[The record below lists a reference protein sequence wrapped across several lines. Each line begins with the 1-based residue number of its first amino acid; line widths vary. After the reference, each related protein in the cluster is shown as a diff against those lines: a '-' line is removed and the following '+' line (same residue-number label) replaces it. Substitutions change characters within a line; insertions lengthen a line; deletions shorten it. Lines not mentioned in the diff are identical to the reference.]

1 MHAYDLIL
9 TLTGALTAALLLG
22 MLTQRL
28 RVSPILGYLLAG
40 IAVGPRTPGFV
51 ANADLA
57 GQLAEVGI
65 VLLMFGVG
73 LHFRLADLLQVKRI
87 AVPGAV
93 VQSVIAT
100 ALGTLVA
107 LAFGWS
113 LSAGL
118 VLGMSVAV
126 ASTVVLIRMLTDH
139 DALDKPHGHVAVGW
153 LIVED
158 IFTVVIL
165 LLVPVLASLRGA
177 QASVVQALSI
187 VGIGLGKLAALIAL
201 VLVVGAR
208 VVPWFL
214 TRVAR
219 SRSRELFTLAVLA
232 IALAVATGS
241 AVVFGASMA
250 LGAFLAGMVVG
261 QSTLSHQA
269 AADALPMRDAF
280 AVLFFVT
287 VGMQF
292 DVRSLLVQPGLVL
305 SALGIILVGKPLAAL
320 AVVALLGYSVRT
332 AFTVAIGLAQIGE
345 FSFILADAAG
355 RVDLF
360 PAAGRSVLV
369 ASAIVSI
376 GLNPLLFRLI
386 DPIEKALRARPA
398 LWRWFDRRAA
408 ARGQQISE
416 RQRAEA
422 PRESR
427 EYCNFRECS
436 IRAIVLGY
444 GPVGQTVIGIMDRFD
459 VCSVVVDLNID
470 TITELSDAGRRA
482 VYGDGRRSEVLD
494 AAGIQAA
501 HYLIVTTPDPE
512 TRAAVVAVA
521 RGLNPNLR
529 ILVRAHYMSER
540 ATLETHHATAVCYE
554 ESEVAVGLAEMLLRE
569 IGVADPQIEAESRRI
584 RAEHGSS
591 VAT

>member
-22 MLTQRL
+22 MVTQRL
-28 RVSPILGYLLAG
+28 RMSPILGYLLAG
-40 IAVGPRTPGFV
+40 IVVGPRTPGFV

-100 ALGTLVA
+100 ALGTGVA

-118 VLGMSVAV
+118 VLGMSLAV

-139 DALDKPHGHVAVGW
+139 NALETPHGHVAVGW

-165 LLVPVLASLRGA
+165 LLVPVLGSLRGA
-177 QASVVQALSI
+177 DMSAFEAVSF
-187 VGIGLGKLAALIAL
+187 VGIGLAKLAALIAL
-201 VLVVGAR
+201 VLVIGAR

-269 AADALPMRDAF
+269 GADALPMRDAF

-292 DVRSLLVQPGLVL
+292 DVGSLLAQPGLVL
-305 SALGIILVGKPLAAL
+305 SSLGIILVGKPLAAL

-355 RVDLF
+355 KLDLF

-376 GLNPLLFRLI
+376 ALNPLLFRLI
-386 DPIEKALRARPA
+386 DPIEEAIRARPA

-408 ARGQQISE
+408 IRGQEISE
-416 RQRAEA
+416 RQRAKPA
-422 PRESR
+422 
-427 EYCNFRECS
+427 RECN

-444 GPVGQTVIGIMDRFD
+444 GPVGQTVVGLMDRFD
-459 VCSVVVDLNID
+459 VCSVIVDLNID
-470 TITELSDAGRRA
+470 TITELSDAGRQA
-482 VYGDGRRSEVLD
+482 VYGDGRRSEVLV
-494 AAGIQAA
+494 AAGLESA

-540 ATLETHHATAVCYE
+540 KTLETHHATAVCYE
-554 ESEVAVGLAEMLLRE
+554 ESEVAVGLAEMLLHE
-569 IGVADPQIEAESRRI
+569 IGVANPQIEAESRRI
-584 RAEHGSS
+584 RAELEPSP
-591 VAT
+591 VT

>member
-1 MHAYDLIL
+1 MHTYDLIL
-9 TLTGALTAALLLG
+9 TLTGALAAALLLG
-22 MLTQRL
+22 MVTQRL
-28 RVSPILGYLLAG
+28 GVSPILGYLLAG

-51 ANADLA
+51 ANAELA
-57 GQLAEVGI
+57 TQLAEVGI

-73 LHFRLADLLQVKRI
+73 LHFQLEDLLQVRRI

-93 VQSVIAT
+93 AQSLVAT
-100 ALGTLVA
+100 GLGTLVA
-107 LAFGWS
+107 LAFGWT

-139 DALDKPHGHVAVGW
+139 DALDTPHGHAAVGW

-158 IFTVVIL
+158 IFTVLIL

-177 QASVVQALSI
+177 QTSGAEAFAV
-187 VGIGLGKLAALIAL
+187 IGLGLLKLAALIAL
-201 VLVVGAR
+201 VLVIGAR

-214 TRVAR
+214 TLVAR

-232 IALAVATGS
+232 IALVVATGS

-261 QSTLSHQA
+261 QSKVSHQA

-292 DVRSLLVQPGLVL
+292 DLRSLLAQPGLVV

-332 AFTVAIGLAQIGE
+332 ALTVAIGLAQIGE
-345 FSFILADAAG
+345 FSFILADMAG
-355 RVDLF
+355 RLDLF

-386 DPIEKALRARPA
+386 GPIEEGLRARPA
-398 LWRWFDRRAA
+398 LWRRLNRRAEN
-408 ARGQQISE
+408 RGLDLRE
-416 RQRAEA
+416 RSGDAA
-422 PRESR
+422 PREGR
-427 EYCNFRECS
+427 
-436 IRAIVLGY
+436 IRAIVIGY
-444 GPVGQTVIGIMDRFD
+444 GPVGKTVVGLMDRFD

-470 TITELSDAGRRA
+470 TITELVEAGRSA
-482 VYGDGRRSEVLD
+482 VYGDGRRGEILG
-494 AAGIQAA
+494 AAGIDKAQ
-501 HYLIVTTPDPE
+501 YLIATTPDPE
-512 TRAAVVAVA
+512 TRAAIVAVA
-521 RGLNPNLR
+521 RALNPELR
-529 ILVRAHYMSER
+529 ILVRAHYISER
-540 ATLETHHATAVCYE
+540 EKLETHHATAACYE
-554 ESEVAVGLAEMLLRE
+554 EAEVAVRLAEMLLRE
-569 IGVADPQIEAESRRI
+569 IGVTAPQIEEESRRI
-584 RAEHGSS
+584 RVDLAAVTAS
-591 VAT
+591 